1 MEAIVLA
8 GGLGTRLKT
17 VVSDVP
23 KPMAPVAGKPF
34 LLYLLNWLCLSGV
47 KHVILSVGY
56 KWEVIYDYFGE
67 EYWSMRLTY
76 SKEESPL
83 GTGGAIALAMKSVER
98 NEVFIVNG
106 DTFFPVELK
115 NLISFHHTQ
124 KNDISIALKPMK
136 NFDRY
141 GTVELDSLNH
151 IIKFKEKQATVNG
164 LINGGIYLLNK
175 SLVSLFPSKNVFSFE
190 KDFLEKKV
198 NKISIGGFSF
208 DKYFIDIGVPID
220 FRTAQKELPFLFKA

>member
-34 LLYLLNWLCLSGV
+34 LTYLLNWLYQNGTD
-47 KHVILSVGY
+47 HVILSVGY
-56 KWEVIYDYFGE
+56 KWKSIYNYLGY
-67 EYWSMRLTY
+67 EYRSMKLTY

-83 GTGGAIALAMKSVER
+83 GTGGAIALAMENLKED
-98 NEVFIVNG
+98 EVFIVNG
-106 DTFFPVELK
+106 DTLFLIELK
-115 NLISFHHTQ
+115 NLINFHHTQ

-141 GTVELDSLNH
+141 GTVELDNMNY
-151 IIKFKEKQATVNG
+151 IKIFKEKQATDNG
-164 LINGGIYLLNK
+164 LINGGIYLLNRSIIK
-175 SLVSLFPSKNVFSFE
+175 LLPSKEVFSFE
-190 KDFLEKKV
+190 KDFVEKIV
-198 NKISIGGFSF
+198 NKISIGGFIS
-208 DKYFIDIGVPID
+208 DKYFIDVGIPED
-220 FRTAQKELPFLFKA
+220 YNRAQTELLIH